1 MRGLEAALLVWR
13 DVQGGS
19 FASEAIRK
27 RSSSLP
33 ESERI
38 LATTLVFVA
47 LRRALLW
54 KHIARQMT
62 GRPLGTMSQ
71 AAGDALVLGIAG
83 VSELRHFLPKVLVNA
98 MVEWVK
104 KSGNQ
109 RESGMVNAVL
119 RRAVEEGPAILKKF
133 SASRSLKDNAL
144 AGGVPS
150 WAAAM
155 WSESWG
161 KDRARDL
168 VRFSSMKSMMSLRL
182 SPRADIENTISRLAE
197 GGYRSWRSPLLEES
211 LRLSSSAHPP
221 SLPGYAEGLFS
232 PQSES
237 SMIIGRVVSSIH
249 SGGALLDMCSG
260 RGVKALQ
267 ILDALPGSVLEC
279 WDVSPA
285 KTRAALSEARRL
297 GISSDRMIAKSG
309 DALTLFPSGETK
321 TVFLD
326 APCSGSG
333 TWSRHPEGKM
343 RLIPDKI
350 GDMHTLQCALLSKAL
365 DIIPPGGSVIYSTC
379 SLFRQE
385 NEQVV
390 AKVLESRGD
399 VVEMPPDNTYHS
411 FSRGR
416 PWGNYIFP
424 TLPWLDGFY
433 LAVLNKRV

>member
-1 MRGLEAALLVWR
+1 MRGIEAALLVWR

-27 RSSSLP
+27 RGSSLP
-33 ESERI
+33 ESERV
-38 LATTLVFVA
+38 LASTLVFVS

-54 KHIARQMT
+54 KHIARNMT
-62 GRPLGTMSQ
+62 GRPLGTLSP
-71 AAGDALVLGIAG
+71 AAGDALVMGIAG
-83 VSELRHFLPKVLVNA
+83 VTEIRHFSPRVLVNA

-104 KSGNQ
+104 KRGNQ

-119 RRAVEEGPAILKKF
+119 RRAVEEAPGVLKKF
-133 SASRSLKDNAL
+133 SGSRSLKDNAL
-144 AGGVPS
+144 AGGIPS
-150 WAAAM
+150 WAATM

-161 KDRARDL
+161 KERARDL

-182 SPRADIENTISRLAE
+182 SSRADVENIISRLA
-197 GGYRSWRSPLLEES
+197 GAGYRSWRSPLLEES

-221 SLPGYAEGLFS
+221 ALPGYSEGLFS

-237 SMIIGRVVSSIH
+237 SMIIGKVVSSVY
-249 SGGALLDMCSG
+249 SGGTLLDMCSG
-260 RGVKALQ
+260 RGVKAFQ
-267 ILDALPGSVLEC
+267 VLDALPESFLEC
-279 WDVSPA
+279 WDVSSA
-285 KTRAALSEARRL
+285 KTRAASAEAERL
-297 GISSDRMIAKSG
+297 GIPPQRFIAKSG
-309 DALTLFPSGETK
+309 DALSLDPSGETR

-343 RLIPDKI
+343 RLIPDRI
-350 GDMHTLQCALLSKAL
+350 GEMHSLQCALLSKAL

-390 AKVLESRGD
+390 AQVMESRGD
-399 VVEMPPDNTYHS
+399 IVEMPPDNTYHS
-411 FSRGR
+411 FGRGR

>member
-1 MRGLEAALLVWR
+1 MRGIEAALLVWR
-13 DVQGGS
+13 DVQGGI

-27 RSSSLP
+27 RGSALP
-33 ESERI
+33 ESERV
-38 LATTLVFVA
+38 LASTLVFVS

-54 KHIARQMT
+54 KHIARNLT
-62 GRPLGTMSQ
+62 GRPLGTLSP
-71 AAGDALVLGIAG
+71 AAGDALVMGIAG
-83 VSELRHFLPKVLVNA
+83 VTEIRHFAPRVLVNA

-104 KSGNQ
+104 NKGNQ

-119 RRAVEEGPAILKKF
+119 RRAVDEGPDTLKKL
-133 SASRSLKDNAL
+133 SGSRSLKDNAL

-182 SPRADIENTISRLAE
+182 SPRADIESTITRISDA
-197 GGYRSWRSPLLEES
+197 GYRSWRSPLLEDS

-221 SLPGYAEGLFS
+221 ALPGYDEGLFS

-237 SMIIGRVVSSIH
+237 SMIIGKVVSSLY
-249 SGGALLDMCSG
+249 SGGILLDMCSG

-267 ILDALPGSVLEC
+267 VLDTLSASFLEC
-279 WDVSPA
+279 WDLSAA
-285 KTRAALSEARRL
+285 KIRAASAEALRL
-297 GISSDRMIAKSG
+297 GIPSNRFIAKSG
-309 DALTLFPSGETK
+309 DALFLDPSGEVR

-343 RLIPDKI
+343 RLIPDRI
-350 GDMHTLQCALLSKAL
+350 GDMYSLQCALLSKAL

-390 AKVLESRGD
+390 AKVMESRED
-399 VVEMPPDNTYHS
+399 IVEMPPDNTYHS